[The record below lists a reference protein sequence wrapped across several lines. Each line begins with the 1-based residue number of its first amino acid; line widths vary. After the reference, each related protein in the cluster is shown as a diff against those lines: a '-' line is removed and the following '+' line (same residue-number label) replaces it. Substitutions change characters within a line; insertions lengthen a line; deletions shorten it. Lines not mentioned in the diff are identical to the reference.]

1 MHPEDDDDTRS
12 SSGAPTH
19 SWVGP
24 DLDDTRIGPAA
35 GLRAE
40 SLPALPEI
48 ERVSPVYSFRIGID
62 GERIS
67 LDRPVIIGRRPS
79 APRIPLPE
87 SPRLVSVVSPT
98 SEVSSTHLELRQR
111 GSSVIATD
119 LRSTN
124 GSVVVIPGSPPRQ
137 LRQGESL
144 VVSPGTLIDIGDG
157 NRLEVLSPRVV
168 APPVPSGV
176 DGTAR
181 ESAQ

>member
-62 GERIS
+62 GERVS

-98 SEVSSTHLELRQR
+98 SEVSSTHLEVRQH
-111 GSSVIATD
+111 GTSVVVTD

-124 GSVVVIPGSPPRQ
+124 GSRVSVPGRSPRA
-137 LRQGESL
+137 LRQGESM
-144 VVSPGTLIDIGDG
+144 VVTPGTLVDIGDG
-157 NRLEVLSPRVV
+157 IVIEILPLQRRLGGPHV
-168 APPVPSGV
+168 
-176 DGTAR
+176 
-181 ESAQ
+181 